1 MDTGGKAYL
10 RVHVNEA
17 VSTSG
22 GKGGS
27 ADHPAVMEMVMVL
40 QSSDLQNKQPW
51 KTAWEITVTHLRKP
65 WNELLSDSFGGQKLH
80 LGGSYPTQKEPI
92 STQTPV

>member
-40 QSSDLQNKQPW
+40 QSSDLQNKQP
-51 KTAWEITVTHLRKP
+51 
-65 WNELLSDSFGGQKLH
+65 
-80 LGGSYPTQKEPI
+80 
-92 STQTPV
+92 